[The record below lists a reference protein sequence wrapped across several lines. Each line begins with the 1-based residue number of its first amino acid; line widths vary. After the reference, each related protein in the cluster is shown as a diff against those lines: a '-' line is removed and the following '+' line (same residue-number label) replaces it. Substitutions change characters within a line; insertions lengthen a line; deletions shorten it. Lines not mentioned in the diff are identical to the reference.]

1 MDNYNAVGSNNPIAL
16 LEQMIEQA
24 TDLGIEVPQD
34 MLPPIYV
41 EPVIEDILDE
51 VESRINLD
59 SIEEI
64 EIIDENVYYYNYENY
79 KRSANPELSIDIN
92 STLYDNKNFCL
103 LLDVLEDSYGTTF
116 DIKEFS
122 DYIEVIIYYSNI
134 TIRNTSGNEHN
145 IKSLFVKIQLLNLN
159 DCRMFKF
166 IAIKGARFYITDI
179 EYHSKYRHSHLR
191 STETCKGV
199 FSNFCIGYGIY
210 GVYCIDV
217 PSDNKIGKTYIG
229 LSTDIFDPTID
240 DIKVALQSFFIA
252 VDNYVQWE
260 SAEGGPYI
268 AFSSIGN
275 TKEQTIS
282 ITTTTPYNI
291 TNYDNIYRKYILE
304 LEHFIINSINFKY
317 DESNR
322 LDEFLDIYSIERII
336 NAIPI
341 ELSDKLPTNTLCIY
355 KEGKFYKTKDIFI
368 NDEIITTTFSF
379 RNKPVKHIIKAGSYT
394 NTNNL
399 LVNPSLILAIIAKFK
414 LHLLNNV

>member
-1 MDNYNAVGSNNPIAL
+1 MDNYNAVGYNSPTAL
-16 LEQMIEQA
+16 LEQMIDQA

-34 MLPPIYV
+34 MLPPVHV
-41 EPVIEDILDE
+41 EPVIEDILNE
-51 VESRINLD
+51 VESKINLD

-79 KRSANPELSIDIN
+79 KRSANPELSIDIK

-103 LLDVLEDSYGTTF
+103 LLEVLEDFYGTTF
-116 DIKEFS
+116 DIKIFNE
-122 DYIEVIIYYSNI
+122 YIEVILYYSNI
-134 TIRNTSGNEHN
+134 TIRNSSGNGHN
-145 IKSLFVKIQLLNLN
+145 IKSLFVKIQLYSLN
-159 DCRMFKF
+159 DSRMFKF
-166 IAIKGARFYITDI
+166 IEIKGARFYITDI
-179 EYHSKYRHSHLR
+179 EYHSKYRHSHLP
-191 STETCKGV
+191 TTQTNKGV
-199 FSNFCIGYGIY
+199 FSSFCIGDGIY

-217 PSDNKIGKTYIG
+217 SSDNKIGKNYIG
-229 LSTDIFDPTID
+229 ISSDTFDPTID

-268 AFSSIGN
+268 SFSSIGN
-275 TKEQTIS
+275 TEEQTIY

-291 TNYDNIYRKYILE
+291 TNYNSSYRKHILE
-304 LEHFIINSINFKY
+304 LEHFIINSIDFKY
-317 DESNR
+317 DSSNR
-322 LDEFLDIYSIERII
+322 LDEFLDIYSIEHII
-336 NAIPI
+336 NTIPI
-341 ELSDKLPTNTLCIY
+341 ELIDKLPNSALCIY

-368 NDEIITTTFSF
+368 NDEIITTDFSF

-414 LHLLNNV
+414 FHLLNNV